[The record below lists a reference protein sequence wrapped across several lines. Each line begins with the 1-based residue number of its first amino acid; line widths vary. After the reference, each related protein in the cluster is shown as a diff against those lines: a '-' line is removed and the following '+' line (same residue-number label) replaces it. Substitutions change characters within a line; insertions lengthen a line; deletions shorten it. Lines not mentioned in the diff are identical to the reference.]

1 MADPNLSE
9 RSGHDEAEEL
19 LPWYATGQLDES
31 DRARVDAHLASCAYC
46 RQQLALEQRLIDE
59 FQAMSPEVESGWERL
74 KARIAAPAAAPV
86 LATRPNPR
94 RSNILAELWAT
105 LSRPAVATLA
115 VAQLAFVIVAGT
127 VLLSLSRPSY
137 RALGSAPPPASANMI
152 VMFRSDATIEDVRR
166 TLGSAGASI
175 VDGPTSADAYLLHVA
190 PQRRQAAL
198 SRLQSDSNVQ
208 MAEPID
214 GGRS

>member
-1 MADPNLSE
+1 MADPNLTK
-9 RSGHDEAEEL
+9 RSAHDEAEEL
-19 LPWYATGQLDES
+19 LPWYATGQLDDE
-31 DRARVDAHLASCAYC
+31 DRGRVDAHLSSCAYC
-46 RQQLALEQRLIDE
+46 RQQLALERRLIDE
-59 FQAMSPEVESGWERL
+59 FQAMSPEVEAGWERM
-74 KARIAAPAAAPV
+74 KARIAAPPAAPV
-86 LATRPNPR
+86 RRRTAPPNM
-94 RSNILAELWAT
+94 IAQLWAT

-115 VAQLAFVIVAGT
+115 VAQLAFVIVAGS

-137 RALGSAPPPASANMI
+137 RALGSAPPPASANLI
-152 VMFRSDATIEDVRR
+152 VMFRSDATIDDVRK
-166 TLGSAGASI
+166 TLSSAGASI

-198 SRLQSDSNVQ
+198 ARLQSDTNVQ

>member
-9 RSGHDEAEEL
+9 PSAHGEAEEL
-19 LPWYATGQLDES
+19 LPWYATGQLDDA
-31 DRARVDAHLASCAYC
+31 DRALVDAHLSSCAYC
-46 RQQLALEQRLIDE
+46 RQQLALERRLIDE
-59 FQAMSPEVESGWERL
+59 FHAMSPEVESGWERM

-86 LATRPNPR
+86 APSFRKPATP
-94 RSNILAELWAT
+94 SVFAQLWAT
-105 LSRPAVATLA
+105 LSRPAFATLA
-115 VAQLAFVIVAGT
+115 VAQIAFVVLAGS

-152 VMFRSDATIEDVRR
+152 VMFRSDATIEDVRKS
-166 TLGSAGASI
+166 LSSAGASI

-198 SRLQSDSNVQ
+198 ARLQSDANVQ